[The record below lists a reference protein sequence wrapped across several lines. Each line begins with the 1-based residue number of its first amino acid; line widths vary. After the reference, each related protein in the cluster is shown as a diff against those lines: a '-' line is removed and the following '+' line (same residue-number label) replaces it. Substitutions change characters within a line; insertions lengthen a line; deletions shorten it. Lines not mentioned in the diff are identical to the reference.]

1 MQGVDIQHNESVSD
15 KVFEAAVKSKKFTE
29 WKNSV
34 NSLQTRVTE
43 CNVRDVMTFGPTN
56 PGFIVCDVK
65 YIDYLDPNRAVK
77 SAYVGLRGGAVT
89 VLVVIN
95 NTWIVGV
102 EQLRIAAGKRIQES
116 VAGMIDE
123 SENLAG
129 AAAKELY
136 EEAGIKISEKELVSL
151 GSFYTTAGFFDEK
164 IQAYAAEVTLS
175 EEKLQDIVSKL
186 HGEEGSGETIRL
198 FLLKLDDVDAV
209 YKTQDC
215 KMIFAY
221 EKYLRHKQK

>member
-1 MQGVDIQHNESVSD
+1 
-15 KVFEAAVKSKKFTE
+15 
-29 WKNSV
+29 
-34 NSLQTRVTE
+34 
-43 CNVRDVMTFGPTN
+43 MTFGPTN
-56 PGFIVCDVK
+56 PGFILCDIK

-77 SAYVGLRGGAVT
+77 SAYVGLRGGTVT

-102 EQLRIAAGKRIQES
+102 EQLRIAAGKRIQEA

-136 EEAGIKISEKELVSL
+136 EESGIKISEKELISL
-151 GSFYTTAGFFDEK
+151 GSFYTTVGFFDEK

-175 EEKLQDIVSKL
+175 EEKLQEIVCKL
-186 HGEEGSGETIRL
+186 HGEENSLETIKL
-198 FLLKLDDVDAV
+198 FLLKLEDPDAV

-215 KMIFAY
+215 KTIFAY
-221 EKYLRHKQK
+221 EKYLRYKKSCINILYI